1 MVRVQKHEP
10 YNFLHCTPIEASRS
24 AGTRLLLL
32 VGVVGYQ
39 GCEGAH
45 GESGSASPGSGD
57 RAPSGVQE
65 QSPWSVGQGGE
76 GGGPSLWLA
85 DNAYLASTCQ
95 LTMLQKSNPRAV
107 GMR

>member
-10 YNFLHCTPIEASRS
+10 YNFLHCTPIEASCS

-39 GCEGAH
+39 ACVKGHMARAGAR
-45 GESGSASPGSGD
+45 APGSGD

-65 QSPWSVGQGGE
+65 QSPWSVGQG

>member
-45 GESGSASPGSGD
+45 GESGSASPRVWGQSPQRGPGAEPLVGGSG
-57 RAPSGVQE
+57 E
-65 QSPWSVGQGGE
+65 GE
-76 GGGPSLWLA
+76 RTLA
-85 DNAYLASTCQ
+85 VA
-95 LTMLQKSNPRAV
+95 
-107 GMR
+107 G

>member
-10 YNFLHCTPIEASRS
+10 YNFLHCTPIEASCS

-39 GCEGAH
+39 GYEGAH

-57 RAPSGVQE
+57 RALSEVQE
-65 QSPWSVGQGGE
+65 QIPWSVGQGR